1 MKVYGR
7 GALVSL
13 ASGLLASLFASTA
26 LAQEATATTNA
37 EAQGQVGMG
46 LPGAN
51 ANATTTTTAVAE
63 PAPGNSD
70 HDLVV
75 GHLGVGY
82 LGLTQLPIGSGGGTG
97 GGGVGNFTG
106 RATLDAP
113 VIGVRYWLS
122 EKMGID
128 AGLGFTMFS
137 SSTEAQSGA
146 TTQTVEGPAAFGVAL
161 HGGVPL
167 AFAYAKHYKFLLIP
181 EVNFGIT
188 RRGEKQ
194 TGTPAPPD
202 INRSGLRID
211 AGARVGTEIQ
221 FGFIGIPELALQATV
236 GLNFR
241 YQNWKSQ
248 QDAGQGNAEVS
259 VSQTQTSFGT
269 TVQSDPWALF
279 VNNISALY
287 YFP

>member
-1 MKVYGR
+1 MRTGFAIAFGFAAV
-7 GALVSL
+7 LV
-13 ASGLLASLFASTA
+13 APAA
-26 LAQEATATTNA
+26 LAQDGDGSVEPPKVTT
-37 EAQGQVGMG
+37 QVK
-46 LPGAN
+46 
-51 ANATTTTTAVAE
+51 TTTTT
-63 PAPGNSD
+63 PAASTAAKADDGVTD
-70 HDLVV
+70 HEKVV

-82 LGLTQLPIGSGGGTG
+82 LGLTQLPIGSAGTG
-97 GGGVGNFTG
+97 GPGGGFAG

-122 EKMGID
+122 EKMGVD

-137 SSTEAQSGA
+137 SSTDAVNGA
-146 TTQTVEGPAAFGVAL
+146 TTTTVEGPAAFGVAL
-161 HGGVPL
+161 HGGIPL

-202 INRSGLRID
+202 INRSGLRVD
-211 AGARVGTEIQ
+211 AGARVGAEIQ

-236 GLNFR
+236 GMNFR

-248 QDAGQGNAEVS
+248 QDAGQGNAETS
-259 VSQTQTSFGT
+259 VSQSQTSIGT